1 MLGHAQESVGSLVE
15 AAEDMAQEVRG
26 QCSLRPCQET
36 RGVGCRKG
44 RGQSNPGHLS
54 SVVVWGYWGRKRG
67 QGCSWWRE
75 TGKQRTEMAA
85 RPQETLGADVCG

>member
-1 MLGHAQESVGSLVE
+1 MLGQAQESVGSLVE
-15 AAEDMAQEVRG
+15 TAEDMAQEVRG

-54 SVVVWGYWGRKRG
+54 SVVVWECWGRKRG
-67 QGCSWWRE
+67 QGCSWWR
-75 TGKQRTEMAA
+75 AL
-85 RPQETLGADVCG
+85 PWL

>member
-44 RGQSNPGHLS
+44 TPILGLDCCYRI
-54 SVVVWGYWGRKRG
+54 
-67 QGCSWWRE
+67 
-75 TGKQRTEMAA
+75 RTSQDA
-85 RPQETLGADVCG
+85 